1 MGNFPSPKT
10 VRTGNTLLFAQSWRS
25 VSLSL
30 GPRHA
35 ARGILIFSWDS
46 GNWSL
51 SPFRPRHGAH
61 GSYLLMLISDLRAW
75 CCNSVKL
82 SWASATCSF
91 PSPHLLVTISAWK
104 TYGMYS
110 GPSAL
115 LRPVSSRLDLSVV
128 PFSQSNYDHS
138 HETLMLAGRFTFPPR
153 LRRRLMK
160 FMARSG
166 IAGPHAFMR
175 STQNCSPPWHSG
187 WVNWWLAERSS
198 VVHLSTSHLV
208 GVLGSRASHE
218 TVILWLHHIWMSH
231 TFILWLFNCA
241 HSCGSSILRMGLF
254 GGIAA
259 HKFLGDF
266 PEEYLPLSHLCSHKQ
281 P

>member
-25 VSLSL
+25 VSLFRAPSCRPWDINFLLRFWKLKSVSL
-30 GPRHA
+30 PTM
-35 ARGILIFSWDS
+35 SW
-46 GNWSL
+46 
-51 SPFRPRHGAH
+51 RPRQLSANAEG
-61 GSYLLMLISDLRAW
+61 LFSDFRAW

-82 SWASATCSF
+82 PWASATRSF

-115 LRPVSSRLDLSVV
+115 SRPVSSRLDLSVV

-153 LRRRLMK
+153 RRRRLMK

-166 IAGPHAFMR
+166 IGGPHAFMR

-208 GVLGSRASHE
+208 GVLGSRVSHE
-218 TVILWLHHIWMSH
+218 

-241 HSCGSSILRMGLF
+241 HSCGSSILYMGLF

-266 PEEYLPLSHLCSHKQ
+266 PVEYLPLSNLCSHKQ

>member
-1 MGNFPSPKT
+1 MLQLSEA
-10 VRTGNTLLFAQSWRS
+10 LLSISYSQL
-25 VSLSL
+25 SLST
-30 GPRHA
+30 PACH
-35 ARGILIFSWDS
+35 
-46 GNWSL
+46 
-51 SPFRPRHGAH
+51 
-61 GSYLLMLISDLRAW
+61 
-75 CCNSVKL
+75 
-82 SWASATCSF
+82 
-91 PSPHLLVTISAWK
+91 ISAWK

-115 LRPVSSRLDLSVV
+115 SRPVSSRLDLSIV

-138 HETLMLAGRFTFPPR
+138 HETLMLAGCFTFPPR

-166 IAGPHAFMR
+166 TAGPHAFMR

-208 GVLGSRASHE
+208 GVLGSRVSHE
-218 TVILWLHHIWMSH
+218 

-266 PEEYLPLSHLCSHKQ
+266 PVEYLPLSHLCSHKQ